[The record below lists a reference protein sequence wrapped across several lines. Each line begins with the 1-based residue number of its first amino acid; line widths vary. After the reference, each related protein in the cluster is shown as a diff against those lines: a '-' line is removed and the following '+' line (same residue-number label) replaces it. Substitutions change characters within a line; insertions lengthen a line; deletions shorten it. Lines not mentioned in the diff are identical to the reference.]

1 MKTCPICQ
9 VEVDDNAVKCPTCGY
24 DFPAENIEEPVTTVE
39 APAPE
44 YNQQAYNSYNN
55 APQGKY
61 CPRCGNLCDPKAVIC
76 VKCGMSFGPMPQAG
90 GEDVASTG
98 LKVLCVLFPIVAL
111 ILYIVEKDKKP
122 NAAKEYGKFGIIG
135 IAISVGFY
143 ILSYIVSFI
152 SSLFFFNEFGDS
164 FDYYYRM
171 IVNYI
176 SMR

>member
-1 MKTCPICQ
+1 MKICPICQ
-9 VEVDDNAVKCPTCGY
+9 VEVDDNAIKCPTCGY
-24 DFPAENIEEPVTTVE
+24 DFPNENAGEPVARVE
-39 APAPE
+39 APQPTPE
-44 YNQQAYNSYNN
+44 YNQQAYNN

-61 CPRCGNLCDPKAVIC
+61 CPRCGNFCDPKAVIC

-143 ILSYIVSFI
+143 ILSSILSFFG
-152 SSLFFFNEFGDS
+152 SFFILDEFGDS
-164 FDYYYRM
+164 FDYYYR
-171 IVNYI
+171 ILVNYI